1 MPSGFSPTMRWR
13 YLALALTIII
23 VAAAFAWFWV
33 DRHEREQRIAYGQSL
48 YLMHCAACHG
58 ANLRGQP
65 NWKEPLPSGR
75 MPAPPHDA
83 DGHTWH
89 HSDRELFTITKDG
102 PGAVVPG
109 YESDMPAFRAALSD
123 DAITAVL
130 AYIRSTWPKRERD
143 YQLDRTRD
151 AQ

>member
-1 MPSGFSPTMRWR
+1 MLSGFSPTLRWR
-13 YLALALTIII
+13 YLALASTIVI
-23 VAAAFAWFWV
+23 VAAALVWLWL
-33 DRHEREQRIAYGQSL
+33 DRHKSEQRIAYGQSL

-58 ANLRGQP
+58 ANLQGQP

-83 DGHTWH
+83 NGHTWH
-89 HSDRELFTITKDG
+89 HSDQELFTITKDG
-102 PGAVVPG
+102 LGAVVPC

-123 DAITAVL
+123 DEITAVL
-130 AYIRSTWPKRERD
+130 AYIRSAWPKRERD
-143 YQLDRTRD
+143 YQLERTRD